1 MKSMILDWYYSVVLP
16 ELKADLDDE
25 EYRKAEQER
34 GKLLDALMDTLNKQ
48 QKEQLLAYEE
58 ACNWADDFP
67 MEYTFV
73 QGFRLGARLMIEVL
87 DTGGQRTPTDPQSL
101 IPDFCPPTAS
111 AEK

>member
-1 MKSMILDWYYSVVLP
+1 
-16 ELKADLDDE
+16 
-25 EYRKAEQER
+25 
-34 GKLLDALMDTLNKQ
+34 
-48 QKEQLLAYEE
+48 
-58 ACNWADDFP
+58 

>member
-48 QKEQLLAYEE
+48 QKEQLLASEE
-58 ACNWADDFP
+58 ACNWADGLPDGVYVCP
-67 MEYTFV
+67 
-73 QGFRLGARLMIEVL
+73 GLPSGRAPDDRGA
-87 DTGGQRTPTDPQSL
+87 
-101 IPDFCPPTAS
+101 
-111 AEK
+111 